1 MNKKTT
7 PESSTDQLSTEVSGR
22 LHKLVSYCPGI
33 KINKHRGIIGKHPEA
48 CLLWYGDRWLLKI
61 WRLNW
66 FGFKGKR
73 GFKVLNS

>member
-1 MNKKTT
+1 MKKTT
-7 PESSTDQLSTEVSGR
+7 TVESAFAQLGTAVSGR

-33 KINKHRGIIGKHPEA
+33 NITKHRGLIGKHPEA

-61 WRLNW
+61 WRFNW

-73 GFKVLNS
+73 GFKILKS